1 MQITFNQ
8 DKLKAAIEAYKKDFS
23 KNIGN
28 EIYKWKAVK
37 SFQNNWNIGA
47 KNFSEMFYNS
57 TKTADNLLVSQNHF
71 PRRMI
76 RELAEK
82 DPEAV
87 RNMFRNL
94 YDESLELGSRIDD
107 FISASEKLVNK
118 YFPGKAHYQDYNS
131 VSTYLWLKYPNE
143 YYIYKYSEIKK
154 VTTTLDVDLV
164 IKKGTISS
172 VINTFDFYD
181 EIVEILNAD
190 PSIRSMLN
198 EVLTTDCDKDENL
211 HCAIVDFVFFI
222 SRRYSEDQSQPSQV
236 DVIASEENER
246 NYWWLVSNPKVWRI
260 SSIKPGEE
268 QNYSLYTENGNQ
280 RRVFQN
286 FLDAKPRDLVIG
298 YEANPVKKVTALAEI
313 SKSAEETGNY
323 SISVKKTRTLLEPV
337 TYAQVKENPALS
349 EMEFLKNR
357 NGSLFRLKKEEY
369 EALMD
374 MILEQNSI
382 AEVVETEKYT
392 AEDFLSEVFV
402 TKEKLAELKSLVKTK
417 KNVILQG
424 APGVGK
430 TFCAKRLAYTLMG
443 EKNESRVSFVQFH
456 QNYSYEDFVMGY
468 KPTEDGG
475 FELKN
480 GIFYKACIQAQNDPD
495 RDYFFII
502 DEINRGNL
510 SKIFGELLMLIE
522 NSYRDKS
529 LTLAYKDELFCVPSN
544 VYIIGMMNTAD
555 RSLAMID
562 YALRRRFSFFE
573 MTPSFDS
580 DGFKAYMSK
589 WENPHFEKL
598 IGVVKELNKAI
609 ASDDSLGTGFEIGHS
624 YFCGCEECTDSWL
637 KSIVNYD
644 IIPMLQ
650 EYWFD
655 NKNEVQKWGAK
666 LLAAIND

>member
-1 MQITFNQ
+1 MQITFNH

-37 SFQNNWNIGA
+37 SFQNNWNIEAG
-47 KNFSEMFYNS
+47 NFSEMVYKS
-57 TKTADNLLVSQNHF
+57 TKDSENLLGSMNRF
-71 PRRMI
+71 PRNMI
-76 RELAEK
+76 RDFAAKE
-82 DPEAV
+82 PETV
-87 RNMFRNL
+87 RSMFRNL
-94 YDESLELGSRIDD
+94 YDESLDLSDRIGSFVSVSDELL
-107 FISASEKLVNK
+107 KK
-118 YFPGKAHYQDYNS
+118 YFPGKMHYQDYNAI
-131 VSTYLWLKYPNE
+131 STYLWLKYPNR
-143 YYIYKYSEIKK
+143 YYIFKYKEIRR
-154 VTTTLDVDLV
+154 VTTILEANFAVKRGFDIRSLLH
-164 IKKGTISS
+164 
-172 VINTFDFYD
+172 TFALYD
-181 EIVEILNAD
+181 EIAEILKAD

-211 HCAIVDFVFFI
+211 HCAVVDLGYFI
-222 SRRYSEDQSQPSQV
+222 SKRYSSDQSQPSQ
-236 DVIASEENER
+236 DNEDAS
-246 NYWWLVSNPKVWRI
+246 KTQG
-260 SSIKPGEE
+260 KATKA
-268 QNYSLYTENGNQ
+268 YSDAE
-280 RRVFQN
+280 
-286 FLDAKPRDLVIG
+286 FLD
-298 YEANPVKKVTALAEI
+298 
-313 SKSAEETGNY
+313 
-323 SISVKKTRTLLEPV
+323 
-337 TYAQVKENPALS
+337 
-349 EMEFLKNR
+349 
-357 NGSLFRLKKEEY
+357 
-369 EALMD
+369 
-374 MILEQNSI
+374 
-382 AEVVETEKYT
+382 
-392 AEDFLSEVFV
+392 EVFM
-402 TKEKLAELKSLVKTK
+402 TKEKLAELKTLVKTK

-443 EKNESRVSFVQFH
+443 EKNESRISFVQFH

-573 MTPSFDS
+573 MTPGFDS

-589 WENPHFEKL
+589 WKNPHFEKL
-598 IGVVKELNKAI
+598 IGAVKELNKAI

>member
-37 SFQNNWNIGA
+37 SFQNNWNIEA

-94 YDESLELGSRIDD
+94 YDESLELGGRIDD

-181 EIVEILNAD
+181 EIAEILNAD

-211 HCAIVDFVFFI
+211 HCAVVDFVFFI
-222 SRRYSEDQSQPSQV
+222 SRRYSSDQSQPSQ
-236 DVIASEENER
+236 DNEDT
-246 NYWWLVSNPKVWRI
+246 SKTQD
-260 SSIKPGEE
+260 KATKA
-268 QNYSLYTENGNQ
+268 YSDAE
-280 RRVFQN
+280 
-286 FLDAKPRDLVIG
+286 FLD
-298 YEANPVKKVTALAEI
+298 
-313 SKSAEETGNY
+313 
-323 SISVKKTRTLLEPV
+323 
-337 TYAQVKENPALS
+337 
-349 EMEFLKNR
+349 
-357 NGSLFRLKKEEY
+357 
-369 EALMD
+369 
-374 MILEQNSI
+374 
-382 AEVVETEKYT
+382 
-392 AEDFLSEVFV
+392 EVFM
-402 TKEKLAELKSLVKTK
+402 TKEKLAELKTLVKTK

-443 EKNESRVSFVQFH
+443 EKNESRISFVQFH

-573 MTPSFDS
+573 MTPGFDS
-580 DGFKAYMSK
+580 DGFKAYISK
-589 WENPHFEKL
+589 WENSHFEKL

-655 NKNEVQKWGAK
+655 NKDEVKKWSVRM
-666 LLAAIND
+666 LDAIDD